1 MAPKKGKADK
11 QADDASSDGT
21 AMILDYLRKQNRP
34 YSAIDVSTNLHNK
47 VTKAYAVK
55 ALRDLHQKK
64 QIECRVA
71 GKQTVYHATQ
81 EESDDTSADAVAV
94 MDEEIQR
101 LQEELPG
108 LKEEEKKVQ
117 AELSSLNALPLLS
130 ELRAEIEKLDSEKE
144 SLAAS
149 LAKVHGDGELK
160 VSPQETEAV
169 RKDWKLWQVQAR
181 VRARICRDLWLKCS
195 ETLPEGTTREELWER
210 LGLEDSSL

>member
-1 MAPKKGKADK
+1 MAPKKGKTKKEA
-11 QADDASSDGT
+11 ANDAASDGT
-21 AMILDYLRKQNRP
+21 AMILDYLRRQNRP

-47 VTKAYAVK
+47 SPAYAVK

-64 QIECRVA
+64 EIECRVA

-81 EESDDTSADAVAV
+81 EESDETSADAIAA

-117 AELSSLNALPLLS
+117 AELSSLNAVPLLS
-130 ELRAEIEKLDSEKE
+130 ELRTELEKLESEKE

-149 LAKVHGDGELK
+149 LAKVHGDGEANG
-160 VSPQETEAV
+160 SPQETEAV

-181 VRARICRDLWLKCS
+181 VRERICRDLWLKCS

-210 LGLEDSSL
+210 LGLEGSPL